1 MIITTSIFSY
11 FGIPYSHDM
20 CPCKTCFPN
29 NEPCIRGCNKDYVS
43 CPLIQVDINDN
54 NITSMSHNDTNV
66 DIHALE
72 NLDSKKFVH
81 ILQQPTNLP
90 MLTDLYN
97 KKAIE
102 FMQTNAHLNKPF
114 FLYMAYHQTHH
125 PQFAGFD
132 FSIT

>member
-1 MIITTSIFSY
+1 
-11 FGIPYSHDM
+11 M

-29 NEPCIRGCNKDYVS
+29 NERCIRGCNNNYVS
-43 CPLIQVDINDN
+43 CPLIEVDNTDN
-54 NITSMSHNDTNV
+54 NVPSMNNNEINIDT
-66 DIHALE
+66 DAPD

-90 MLTDLYN
+90 RLTDLYT
-97 KKAIE
+97 KKAVE
-102 FMQTNAHLNKPF
+102 FMKTNERLNKPF

-132 FSIT
+132 FLITRIV